1 MKSLPWKGVY
11 SAVTTKFDEEGIL
24 DPEEFL
30 RNLNIQVDAGINAII
45 IGGSLGENSTISHD
59 ERIEMLYAARS
70 EFNHEIPLLINIAE
84 GSTRNAIALALRAED
99 SGADGLMVLPPM
111 MYKAT
116 DAEVVDFFVDIA
128 TSTSLPILV
137 YNNPVDYKIEITPL
151 MFEMLLK
158 HDTIQAVKESTRDT
172 ANITRLRNWFGD
184 RLKILTGVDTIATES
199 IILGADGWVAGLV
212 NAFPAETVAIFR
224 YIKSG
229 HIDKAININKWF
241 LPLFELD
248 ISPQLVQ
255 NIKLAESI
263 SGTGTE
269 YVRSPRKMLSGTH
282 RERLVAIIED
292 AIAKRP
298 DISGYLDL

>member
-1 MKSLPWKGVY
+1 MKSLSWSGVY
-11 SAVTTKFDEEGIL
+11 SAVTSKFDADGQLALEAFL
-24 DPEEFL
+24 DSL
-30 RNLNIQVDAGINAII
+30 RIQVDAEINAII
-45 IGGSLGENSTISHD
+45 IGGSLGESSTISHD

-70 EFNHEIPLLINIAE
+70 EFRQKIPLLINIAE
-84 GSTRNAIALALRAED
+84 GSTHNAVTLAMRAED

-116 DAEVVDFFVDIA
+116 DAEVVDFFADVA

-158 HDTIQAVKESTRDT
+158 HETIQAVKESTRDT

-184 RLKILTGVDTIATES
+184 RLKILTGVDTIAAES
-199 IILGADGWVAGLV
+199 IIMGADGWVAGLV

-224 YIKSG
+224 LIKAG
-229 HIDKAININKWF
+229 QLERAIEINKWF

-263 SGTGTE
+263 VGTGTE
-269 YVRSPRKMLSGTH
+269 YVRLPRKMLSGTH
-282 RERLVAIIED
+282 RDRVVTIVED
-292 AIAKRP
+292 AIANRP
-298 DISGYLDL
+298 NLTGYLDL

>member
-1 MKSLPWKGVY
+1 MKSLPWSGVY
-11 SAVTTKFDEEGIL
+11 SAVTSKFDDEGQL
-24 DPEEFL
+24 DPEAFL
-30 RNLNIQVDAGINAII
+30 NNLRIQVNAGINAII
-45 IGGSLGENSTISHD
+45 IGGSLGESSTISHD
-59 ERIEMLYAARS
+59 ERIEMLYTARS
-70 EFNHEIPLLINIAE
+70 EFKQKIPILINIAE
-84 GSTRNAIALALRAED
+84 GSTHNAVSLAMRAED

-116 DAEVVDFFVDIA
+116 DAEVVDFFADIA

-151 MFEMLLK
+151 MFDLLLK
-158 HDTIQAVKESTRDT
+158 YDTIQAVKESTRDT

-199 IILGADGWVAGLV
+199 IIMGADGWVAGLV

-224 YIKSG
+224 LIKAG
-229 HIDKAININKWF
+229 QIDRAIEINKWF

-282 RERLVAIIED
+282 RERIVTIVES
-292 AIAKRP
+292 AIALRP
-298 DISGYLDL
+298 DVSGYLNL

>member
-1 MKSLPWKGVY
+1 MKILPWSGVY
-11 SAVTTKFDEEGIL
+11 SAVTTKFDEEGHL
-24 DPEEFL
+24 DLDAFVD
-30 RNLNIQVDAGINAII
+30 NLKIQVAAGINAII
-45 IGGSLGENSTISHD
+45 IGGSLGESSTISHD
-59 ERIEMLYAARS
+59 ERIEMLYSARS
-70 EFNHEIPLLINIAE
+70 EFNKKVPLLINIAE
-84 GSTRNAIALALRAED
+84 GSTHNAVALAMRAED

-116 DAEVVDFFVDIA
+116 DAEVVDFFTDIA

-151 MFEMLLK
+151 MFELLLK

-172 ANITRLRNWFGD
+172 SNVTRLRNWFGD
-184 RLKILTGVDTIATES
+184 RLKILTGVDTIAAES
-199 IILGADGWVAGLV
+199 IIMGADGWVAGLV

-224 YIKSG
+224 MIKAG
-229 HIDKAININKWF
+229 QIEKAIAINSWF

-269 YVRSPRKMLSGTH
+269 YVRSPRKMLSGSH
-282 RERLVAIIED
+282 RERIVKIVED
-292 AIAKRP
+292 AISNRP
-298 DISGYLDL
+298 ELSGYLNL

>member
-1 MKSLPWKGVY
+1 MKVLPWEGIY
-11 SAVTTKFDEEGIL
+11 SAVTTRFDEEGAL
-24 DPEEFL
+24 DL
-30 RNLNIQVDAGINAII
+30 RSFINSLRFQVDAGINAII
-45 IGGSLGENSTISHD
+45 IGGSLGESSTITHD
-59 ERIEMLYAARS
+59 ERIEMLYAARA
-70 EFNHEIPLLINIAE
+70 EFGKQLPILINIAE
-84 GSTRNAIALALRAED
+84 GSTRNATALAMRAED

-116 DAEVVDFFVDIA
+116 DAEVVDFFIDIA
-128 TSTSLPILV
+128 TSTSLPVLV

-172 ANITRLRNWFGD
+172 ANVTRLRNAFGD
-184 RLKILTGVDTIATES
+184 RLKILTGVDTIAAES

-212 NAFPAETVAIFR
+212 NAFPAETVAIFKL
-224 YIKSG
+224 IKAG
-229 HIDKAININKWF
+229 QIEKALEINRWF

-263 SGTGTE
+263 AGKGTE
-269 YVRSPRKMLSGTH
+269 YVRLPRKILSGNI
-282 RERLVAIIED
+282 RERIITIVED

-298 DISGYLDL
+298 DLINTL